1 MKNLVINIYKK
12 LPKWLKTVINFIR
25 KIVTLYM
32 KNDIPIYSASSS
44 FFLITSSIP
53 IFMLIFS
60 TISFIPQVDIDDI
73 IKNVTLLFPNIPFI
87 TNIVDYTL
95 IIAKDLAK
103 SNVIYINIITA
114 IITGS
119 SCLFAFIIGIRKVHN
134 IQYTSN
140 YAFLKILTV
149 INMLVLYISIIA
161 TLILV
166 ILGGMILGYVKLYL
180 PFATDL
186 IDNILSYK
194 YSVSSLA
201 LIILTMSLY
210 TSTTNFERRFL
221 KNVYGSIFATVA
233 WLLVSRLFSLYF
245 NAFPINTS
253 TYGSLT
259 GIMIV
264 LLWIFICINIVF
276 IGACVN
282 ETIYPQQRIIS
293 EKGKNKHRKKIKK

>member
-1 MKNLVINIYKK
+1 
-12 LPKWLKTVINFIR
+12 
-25 KIVTLYM
+25 
-32 KNDIPIYSASSS
+32 
-44 FFLITSSIP
+44 
-53 IFMLIFS
+53 
-60 TISFIPQVDIDDI
+60 
-73 IKNVTLLFPNIPFI
+73 
-87 TNIVDYTL
+87 
-95 IIAKDLAK
+95 
-103 SNVIYINIITA
+103 
-114 IITGS
+114 
-119 SCLFAFIIGIRKVHN
+119 
-134 IQYTSN
+134 
-140 YAFLKILTV
+140 
-149 INMLVLYISIIA
+149 MLVLYISIIA

-245 NAFPINTS
+245 NTFPINTS

-293 EKGKNKHRKKIKK
+293 EKGENKHRKKSKK